1 MKTKET
7 VLQEREA
14 VMAMDIIEGQATEIT
29 YQAAP
34 GDMAEDFLASLDV
47 AESSKATYTR
57 SLRQFILWLDETGRQ
72 SLQLAR
78 EDILAYKSYLKEE
91 LSVYTVNQYLTAVRK
106 LYQWL
111 ESQKI
116 YPDITRGIKGLKK
129 PDGFRKD
136 TLTPEQLREA
146 LDAMDTDRLVGMRDY
161 ALFNLMARTGLRD
174 IEVSRAL
181 VEDIRQESGEAVL
194 YIQGKGKAA
203 KDRYVVLMPETEKP
217 IRDYLQARGK
227 VDKSEALFCS
237 HSDRNRG
244 DSLTSRSISRI
255 VKKAFRRIGLDDERI
270 TAHSLRHTAITLS
283 IKGGASL
290 HQAQAMARHQSPETT
305 MTYFHNLKRIE
316 EAAERHINF

>member
-1 MKTKET
+1 MIPETISQEKE
-7 VLQEREA
+7 A
-14 VMAMDIIEGQATEIT
+14 FMSMDIIEGQVREIT
-29 YQAAP
+29 YQPAP
-34 GDMAEDFLASLDV
+34 EAMAEDFLASLDV

-57 SLRQFILWLDETGRQ
+57 SLRQFIDWLDDTDRK

-78 EDILAYKSYLKEE
+78 EDILAYKNYLKDR

-111 ESQKI
+111 ESKKI
-116 YPDITRGIKGLKK
+116 YPDITRGISGIQK

-146 LDAMDTDRLVGMRDY
+146 LDAMDTDRLTGMRDY

-181 VEDIRQESGEAVL
+181 VEDIRQEAGEAVL
-194 YIQGKGKAA
+194 YIQGKGRSA
-203 KDRYVVLMPETEKP
+203 KDKFVVLMPETEKP

-227 VDKSEALFCS
+227 VDKTEPLFIS

-244 DSLTSRSISRI
+244 DGLTTRSISRI
-255 VKKAFRRIGLDDERI
+255 IKKAFRRIGLDDERI

-290 HQAQAMARHQSPETT
+290 HQAQAMARHKSPETT
-305 MTYFHNLKRIE
+305 MVYFHNLKRIE

>member
-1 MKTKET
+1 MIPETISQEKE
-7 VLQEREA
+7 A
-14 VMAMDIIEGQATEIT
+14 FMSMDIIEGQVREIT
-29 YQAAP
+29 YQPAP
-34 GDMAEDFLASLDV
+34 EAMAEDFLASLDV

-57 SLRQFILWLDETGRQ
+57 SLRQFIDWLDDTDRK

-78 EDILAYKSYLKEE
+78 EDILAYKNYLKDR

-111 ESQKI
+111 ESKKI
-116 YPDITRGIKGLKK
+116 YPDITRGISGIQK

-146 LDAMDTDRLVGMRDY
+146 LDAMDTDRLTGMRDY

-181 VEDIRQESGEAVL
+181 VEDIRQEAGEAVL
-194 YIQGKGKAA
+194 YIQGKGRLV
-203 KDRYVVLMPETEKP
+203 KDKFVVLMPETEKP

-227 VDKSEALFCS
+227 VDKTEPLFIS

-244 DSLTSRSISRI
+244 DGLTTRSISRI
-255 VKKAFRRIGLDDERI
+255 IKKAFRRIGLDDERI

-290 HQAQAMARHQSPETT
+290 HQAQAMARHKSPETT
-305 MTYFHNLKRIE
+305 MVYFHNLKRIE

>member
-1 MKTKET
+1 MS
-7 VLQEREA
+7 
-14 VMAMDIIEGQATEIT
+14 MDIIEGQVREIT
-29 YQAAP
+29 YQPAP
-34 GDMAEDFLASLDV
+34 EAMAEDFLASLDV

-57 SLRQFILWLDETGRQ
+57 SLRQFIDWLDDTDRK

-78 EDILAYKSYLKEE
+78 EDILAYKNYLKDR

-111 ESQKI
+111 ESKKI
-116 YPDITRGIKGLKK
+116 YPDITRGISGIQK

-146 LDAMDTDRLVGMRDY
+146 LDAMDTDRLTGMRDY

-181 VEDIRQESGEAVL
+181 VEDIRQEAGEAVL
-194 YIQGKGKAA
+194 YIQGKGRSA
-203 KDRYVVLMPETEKP
+203 KDKFVVLMPETEKP

-227 VDKSEALFCS
+227 VDKTEPLFIS

-244 DSLTSRSISRI
+244 DGLTTRSISRI
-255 VKKAFRRIGLDDERI
+255 IKKAFRRIGLDDERI

-290 HQAQAMARHQSPETT
+290 HQAQAMARHKSPETT
-305 MTYFHNLKRIE
+305 MVYFHNLKRIE